1 MTCMKLRVTEQ
12 QRYDFFLGNALRVY
26 GR

>member
-1 MTCMKLRVTEQ
+1 MKLRLTEQ

-26 GR
+26 RR